1 MATTVLTSI
10 SPQTSDT
17 IGDAPGPT
25 ADGNA
30 GTGTRSA
37 REVLAATRP
46 FAREQRWRSWWVFV
60 TTFTIMGG
68 LLVIAATAPWWGLQ
82 LLASMTAGMVLV
94 RAFIIYHD
102 YLHGAMLRR
111 SWLARI
117 VMFAFGYLMLTP
129 ARTWRSSHNHH
140 HAHVGIA
147 EAANSGTFP
156 LMTVAMWRKASR
168 WQRFVYRLSRNPVT
182 IAGAY
187 VTVFAFDL
195 TLSPFLMQPL
205 KKWDSALALALHA
218 GVIAVLWTFLGLG
231 VAFFAFVLP
240 IALAGALG
248 AYLFYVQHNYPGMAV
263 IGADAW
269 DNHRASLTTCS
280 HLRVGRVMSWITG
293 DIGLHHVHHLNLS
306 IPFYR
311 LREAMAAVPEL
322 QQPVTTTMRPWDV
335 LACLRLKLWDERSGR
350 MVGYRAA
357 RLDA

>member
-1 MATTVLTSI
+1 MATTILTSS
-10 SPQTSDT
+10 SPQTDDT
-17 IGDAPGPT
+17 NGIATPPGPAS
-25 ADGNA
+25 ADIHP
-30 GTGTRSA
+30 RSA
-37 REVLAATRP
+37 REVMAATRP
-46 FAREQRWRSWWVFV
+46 FAREQRWRSWWVFI

-68 LLVIAATAPWWGLQ
+68 LLVIAGAAPWWGLQ
-82 LLASMTAGMVLV
+82 LLASTAAGMVLV

-111 SWLARI
+111 SWMARI

-129 ARTWRSSHNHH
+129 ATTWRSSHNHH

-147 EAANSGTFP
+147 QAANSGTFP
-156 LMTVAMWRKASR
+156 LMTVAMWRKATR
-168 WQRFVYRLSRNPVT
+168 WQRFVYALSRHPVT
-182 IAGAY
+182 IGGAY

-195 TLSPFLMQPL
+195 TLSPFLVQPL
-205 KKWDSALALALHA
+205 KKWDSGLALLLHA
-218 GVIAVLWTFLGLG
+218 GVIAGLWTCFGLG
-231 VAFFAFVLP
+231 VAFFAFILP

-248 AYLFYVQHNYPGMAV
+248 AYLFYVQHNYPGMTV

-269 DNHRASLTTCS
+269 DNHRASLSTCS
-280 HLRVGRVMSWITG
+280 HLRVGRIMSWITG

-335 LACLRLKLWDERSGR
+335 IACLRLKLWDEGSGQ

-357 RLDA
+357 RAG